1 MLRHYFFRV
10 TEKKRNE
17 WIVSNGAQSIHH
29 QVRSMFPFISSENS
43 INETNTNNIRWK
55 LCYIILSYLLIYL
68 LHVRLS
74 LYIWKQMKS
83 SILLYPITKV
93 NDWNWRSIKIYRS
106 RIFFLSENFNHLES
120 FYEWWHVDQCL
131 ESCFSPTHTHQKVHK
146 KRKRNIQ

>member
-93 NDWNWRSIKIYRS
+93 NDWNWRSIKTPQGEDLINRWS
-106 RIFFLSENFNHLES
+106 IKFFSKKISIVSNHSMNGGMLIT
-120 FYEWWHVDQCL
+120 Y
-131 ESCFSPTHTHQKVHK
+131 THIRKYIK
-146 KRKRNIQ
+146 KRKWNIQ